1 MNVTQEIFDYI
12 RNVLEIDTSGHDSN
26 SRLMQDMGVDSLDFA
41 QLMLHLEDVTGVT
54 VSEDSISWEH
64 VQTVWQL
71 AGLFEGKS

>member
-12 RNVLEIDTSGHDSN
+12 RDVLGYDTSGHDSN

-41 QLMLHLEDVTGVT
+41 QLMLHLEDVTGLT
-54 VSEDSISWEH
+54 ISEDGVNWML

-71 AGLFEGKS
+71 AGLFESKS